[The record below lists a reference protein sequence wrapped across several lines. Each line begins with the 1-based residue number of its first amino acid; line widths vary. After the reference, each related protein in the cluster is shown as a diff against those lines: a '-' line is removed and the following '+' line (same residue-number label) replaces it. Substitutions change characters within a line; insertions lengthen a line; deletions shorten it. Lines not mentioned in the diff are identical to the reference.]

1 MVNAI
6 KFPDM
11 IGNNNQS
18 NIVYNKDATGQ
29 NVTTLLKSVKRTLL
43 GDPYFGCNLQRLL
56 FESNNHILRDLVID
70 EILQAI
76 ITFVPQI
83 FVNRK
88 SITVTS
94 DGNTVYVNIKA
105 KNILDYGFEEY
116 NINLLNVEEM

>member
-1 MVNAI
+1 MVNSI

-83 FVNRK
+83 YVNRK

-94 DGNTVYVNIKA
+94 DGNTVYVNIRA
-105 KNILDYGFEEY
+105 KNILDYSFEEY